1 MIRMNV
7 FRPFPLFRLVVAFA
21 SLTFLLAACAKEP
34 RYRIGVSQCSDD
46 EWRHKMNAEMRQE
59 AAFAGNID
67 LEFRTARD
75 HSGQQVK
82 DIRHFI
88 EEGVDLLIVS
98 PNEEGVTPVV
108 EEAYDRGIPVIL
120 VDRKTRSDKYT
131 AFVGADNYR
140 IGFDA
145 GTYVIGALR
154 GRGTLVE
161 IAGLTGSTPAADRQR
176 GFRDAL
182 AAAPQ
187 IRITGETDGAWQ
199 HEAARRK
206 MDSLLRADGM
216 PDLVFAQNDR
226 MAMGADEAV
235 RTHGGNVKLVGV
247 DALAGKGLGLDLMQ
261 RGVLDATFIYPTS
274 GEKVVQTAQKILRG
288 EPFERELLLSTALVD
303 STNARL
309 MQMQTTQTAERE
321 ARIEELNDRIDTF
334 LSRYSAQKML
344 LIVCGV
350 CFLLAGVVIMLML
363 RAYWTKVRT
372 NEHLA
377 SQARQLEEQRDQLI
391 ALSRQVEEATQSKLV
406 FFTNVSHDF
415 RTPLTLISAPAEQ
428 LLADPAT
435 TGEQRTLLKII
446 HKNVT
451 ILLRLVNQILDFRK
465 YENGKLEL
473 RREKTDMRASLNDW
487 CEAFRSL
494 AVKKHI
500 RFTVRTEGEG
510 PLAAY
515 VDTEKME
522 RILFNLLANAFKF
535 TPENGRIDVVQR
547 STELNGMPAVQLTVQ
562 DTGGGISVEHIR
574 HVFDRFYQAGV
585 NHDGSGIGLALAKA
599 FTELH
604 GGTIAVESDEGRG
617 TRFTVTVP
625 CRLELCEAEM
635 QAQAAAPRLTVS
647 GVEEELYSA
656 GSGIE
661 TSPLATSA
669 KAASPQANPSPAPSA
684 TVEPGIRPTV
694 LCIDD
699 NPDIRSYVSGLLSDE
714 FTVLCA
720 ADGREGL
727 RMAVQHVPDVIVCD
741 VMMPVMD
748 GLECLRSLKTEMQ
761 TSHIPVMMLTACSLD
776 EQRISGFD
784 GGADSYI
791 AKPFNPAVFR
801 SRLRNLIANR
811 RRLREFFADRAV
823 LSASAVSE
831 PDKSFADRFRT
842 LLEEN
847 LSNAE
852 LSVEELGEKMGLS
865 RTQLY
870 RKLKALTNYSPVELL
885 RIARLK
891 RAQELLSRTDKAISE
906 VAYLV
911 GFSSPS
917 YFPAVTRTTSAKAPA
932 TSCGAPRAEPAHI
945 YIMS

>member
-1 MIRMNV
+1 MKKLC
-7 FRPFPLFRLVVAFA
+7 PFLQFVAA
-21 SLTFLLAACAKEP
+21 IAALLLLAACAKEP
-34 RYRIGVSQCSDD
+34 RFRIGVSQCSDD

-88 EEGVDLLIVS
+88 DEGVDLLIVS

-145 GTYVIGALR
+145 GTYVVGALH
-154 GRGTLVE
+154 GRGTVVE
-161 IAGLTGSTPAADRQR
+161 IAGLTGSTPAADRKR

-182 AAAPQ
+182 ADAPQ
-187 IRITGETDGAWQ
+187 IRITGEADGAWQ

-235 RTHGGNVKLVGV
+235 RTHGGDVKLVGV
-247 DALAGKGLGLDLMQ
+247 DALAGKGLGLDLVQ
-261 RGVLDATFIYPTS
+261 HGVLDATFIYPTS

-321 ARIEELNDRIDTF
+321 ARIEELNERIDTF
-334 LSRYSAQKML
+334 LSRYSTQKML
-344 LIVCGV
+344 LIACGV

-377 SQARQLEEQRDQLI
+377 SQAQHLASQAWQLEVQRDQLAEQRDQLI

-500 RFTVRTEGEG
+500 RFTVRTEGEE
-510 PLAAY
+510 PVAAF

-547 STELNGMPAVQLTVQ
+547 SAVLNGAPAVQLTVQ

-625 CRLELCEAEM
+625 CRLELCTAEM
-635 QAQAAAPRLTVS
+635 QAQAATPRLTVS

-661 TSPLATSA
+661 ASPLATSA
-669 KAASPQANPSPAPSA
+669 GNASPQANPSPAPSA

-811 RRLREFFADRAV
+811 RRLREFFADKAV
-823 LSASAVSE
+823 ISASAVSE
-831 PDKSFADRFRT
+831 PDKNFADRFRT

-891 RAQELLSRTDKAISE
+891 RAKELLSRTDKAISE

-917 YFPAVTRTTSAKAPA
+917 YFTRSYKDYFGESPGDFVRRAK
-932 TSCGAPRAEPAHI
+932 G
-945 YIMS
+945 

>member
-21 SLTFLLAACAKEP
+21 SLTFLLAACTKEP

-154 GRGTLVE
+154 GRGTVVE

-187 IRITGETDGAWQ
+187 IRITGEADGAWQ

-247 DALAGKGLGLDLMQ
+247 DALAGKGLGLDLVQ

-500 RFTVRTEGEG
+500 RFTVRTEGEE
-510 PLAAY
+510 PVAAF

-562 DTGGGISVEHIR
+562 DSGGGISVEHIR

-625 CRLELCEAEM
+625 CRLELCTAEM

-661 TSPLATSA
+661 ASPLETLAGN
-669 KAASPQANPSPAPSA
+669 ASPQADPSPASSA
-684 TVEPGIRPTV
+684 TAEPEACPTV

-748 GLECLRSLKTEMQ
+748 GLECLRRLKTEMQ

-784 GGADSYI
+784 DGADSYI

-801 SRLRNLIANR
+801 SRLCNLIANR

-842 LLEEN
+842 LLDEN

-917 YFPAVTRTTSAKAPA
+917 YFTRSYKDYFGESPGDFVRRTK
-932 TSCGAPRAEPAHI
+932 G
-945 YIMS
+945 

>member
-1 MIRMNV
+1 MNV
-7 FRPFPLFRLVVAFA
+7 FRIFPQSQLVAAFSFLA
-21 SLTFLLAACAKEP
+21 FLLSACTGEP

-46 EWRHKMNAEMRQE
+46 EWRHKMNAEMRRE

-75 HSGQQVK
+75 HSGQQVA

-88 EEGVDLLIVS
+88 KEEVDLLIVS

-108 EEAYDRGIPVIL
+108 EEAYDHGIPVIL

-145 GTYVIGALR
+145 GTYVIGALH
-154 GRGTLVE
+154 GRGTVME
-161 IAGLTGSTPAADRQR
+161 IAGLAGSTPAADRRR

-182 AAAPQ
+182 SAAPE
-187 IRITGETDGAWQ
+187 IRIKGVADGAWQ
-199 HEAARRK
+199 RETARHK
-206 MDSLLRADGM
+206 MDSLLRTGGM

-226 MAMGADEAV
+226 MATGVGEAV
-235 RTHGGNVKLVGV
+235 RACGGHVKLVGV
-247 DALAGKGLGLDLMQ
+247 DALAGKGLGLDLVR

-274 GEKVVQTAQKILRG
+274 GEKVIQTAQKILRG
-288 EPFERELLLSTALVD
+288 EPFERETLLSTALVD

-309 MQMQTTQTAERE
+309 MQMQTAQTAERE
-321 ARIEELNDRIDTF
+321 ARIEELNERIDVF
-334 LSRYSAQKML
+334 LSRYSTQKLL
-344 LIVCGV
+344 LIVCAI

-377 SQARQLEEQRDQLI
+377 SQARQLETQRDQLAGQRDQLI

-415 RTPLTLISAPAEQ
+415 RTPLTLISAPTEQ
-428 LLADPAT
+428 LLADSAI
-435 TGEQRTLLKII
+435 TGEQRTMLKII

-473 RREKTDMRASLNDW
+473 RRVKTDMRASLDDW

-500 RFTVRTEGEG
+500 RFTVKTEGEE
-510 PLAAY
+510 PVVAY

-522 RILFNLLANAFKF
+522 RILFNLLANAFRF
-535 TPENGRIDVVQR
+535 TPENGCIDVTQQTAALHGV
-547 STELNGMPAVQLTVQ
+547 PAIQLTVR
-562 DTGGGISVEHIR
+562 DTGSGISVEHIR
-574 HVFDRFYQAGV
+574 HIFDRFYQAGV
-585 NHDGSGIGLALAKA
+585 NHGGSGIGLALAKA

-604 GGTIAVESDEGRG
+604 GGTIAVESEEERG
-617 TRFTVTVP
+617 TRFTVIVP
-625 CRLELCEAEM
+625 CRLELCSAEAS
-635 QAQAAAPRLTVS
+635 AQAVAPRLTES

-656 GSGIE
+656 GRDIGA
-661 TSPLATSA
+661 SPLPTPAQPLPVA
-669 KAASPQANPSPAPSA
+669 PSPAA
-684 TVEPGIRPTV
+684 DETELRPTV

-699 NPDIRSYVSGLLSDE
+699 NPDIRSYISGLLSDE

-727 RMAVQHVPDVIVCD
+727 RMAVQYVPDAIVCD

-748 GLECLRSLKTEMQ
+748 GLKCLHCLKTEMR

-784 GGADSYI
+784 SGADSYI

-801 SRLRNLIANR
+801 SRLHNLIANR
-811 RRLREFFADRAV
+811 RRLLEFFADRAV
-823 LSASAVSE
+823 ISSSAVSE
-831 PDKSFADRFRT
+831 PDKNFADRFRT

-847 LSNAE
+847 LSDAS
-852 LSVEELGEKMGLS
+852 LSVEELGEKMGMS

-891 RAQELLSRTDKAISE
+891 RAKELLSRTDKAISE

-917 YFPAVTRTTSAKAPA
+917 YFTRSYKDYYGESP
-932 TSCGAPRAEPAHI
+932 SD
-945 YIMS
+945 YIRRTKS

>member
-1 MIRMNV
+1 MKRMNV
-7 FRPFPLFRLVVAFA
+7 LRPCSLFRRVAVFA
-21 SLTFLLAACAKEP
+21 SLTALLLLAACTEEP

-59 AAFAGNID
+59 AAFAENID

-88 EEGVDLLIVS
+88 DEGVDLLIVS

-145 GTYVIGALR
+145 GTYVGGVLH
-154 GRGTLVE
+154 GRGTVVE
-161 IAGLTGSTPAADRQR
+161 IAGLTGSTPAAERKR

-182 AAAPQ
+182 ANAPQ
-187 IRITGETDGAWQ
+187 IRIAGEADGAWQ
-199 HEAARRK
+199 RETARRK
-206 MDSLLRADGM
+206 MDSLLRADGL
-216 PDLVFAQNDR
+216 PDLVFAQNDC
-226 MAMGADEAV
+226 MAAGADEAV
-235 RTHGGNVKLVGV
+235 RAHGGNVKLVGV
-247 DALAGKGLGLDLMQ
+247 DALAGKGLGLDLVQ

-274 GEKVVQTAQKILRG
+274 GEKVIQTAQRILRG

-309 MQMQTTQTAERE
+309 MQMQMAQTAERE
-321 ARIEELNDRIDTF
+321 ARIEELNERIDTF
-334 LSRYSAQKML
+334 LSRYSTQKML

-377 SQARQLEEQRDQLI
+377 SQARQLEVQRDQLAEQRDQLI

-415 RTPLTLISAPAEQ
+415 RTPLILISAPAEQ

-465 YENGKLEL
+465 YENGKLDL
-473 RREKTDMRASLNDW
+473 LREKTDMRASLDDW

-500 RFTVRTEGEG
+500 RFMVRTEGEG
-510 PLAAY
+510 PLEAY

-535 TPENGRIDVVQR
+535 TPENGRIDVTQCRTV
-547 STELNGMPAVQLTVQ
+547 LNGVPAVQLTVQ

-574 HVFDRFYQAGV
+574 HVFDRFYQAGM

-625 CRLELCEAEM
+625 CSLELCTADM
-635 QAQAAAPRLTVS
+635 QAQAAAPRLTVG

-661 TSPLATSA
+661 
-669 KAASPQANPSPAPSA
+669 ASPWGTLGTTASA
-684 TVEPGIRPTV
+684 SASSAAAEPETRPKM

-699 NPDIRSYVSGLLSDE
+699 NPDIRSYVAGLLSDE

-748 GLECLRSLKTEMQ
+748 GLECLRRLKTEMQ

-784 GGADSYI
+784 CGADSYI

-823 LSASAVSE
+823 ISASAVSE
-831 PDKSFADRFRT
+831 QDKSFADRFRT

-847 LSNAE
+847 LSNAD

-870 RKLKALTNYSPVELL
+870 RKIKALTNYSPVELL

-891 RAQELLSRTDKAISE
+891 RAQELLSRTEKAISE

-917 YFPAVTRTTSAKAPA
+917 YFTRSYKDYYGESPGDFVRRTR
-932 TSCGAPRAEPAHI
+932 G
-945 YIMS
+945 

>member
-1 MIRMNV
+1 MKKLC
-7 FRPFPLFRLVVAFA
+7 PFLQFVVAIA
-21 SLTFLLAACAKEP
+21 ALLLLAACAKEP
-34 RYRIGVSQCSDD
+34 RFRIGVSQCSDD

-75 HSGQQVK
+75 HSGQQVE

-145 GTYVIGALR
+145 GTYVIGALH
-154 GRGTLVE
+154 GRGTVVE
-161 IAGLTGSTPAADRQR
+161 ISGLTGSTPAADRQR

-182 AAAPQ
+182 AKAPQ
-187 IRITGETDGAWQ
+187 VRITGEADGAWQ

-226 MAMGADEAV
+226 MAAGADEAV
-235 RTHGGNVKLVGV
+235 RTHGGDVKLVGV
-247 DALAGKGLGLDLMQ
+247 DALAGKGLGLDLVQ

-274 GEKVVQTAQKILRG
+274 GEKVIQTAQKILRG

-309 MQMQTTQTAERE
+309 MQMQTAQTAERE
-321 ARIEELNDRIDTF
+321 ARIEELNERIDTF

-377 SQARQLEEQRDQLI
+377 SQAQHLASQARQLEVQRDQLAEQRDQLI

-473 RREKTDMRASLNDW
+473 LREKTDMRASLDDW

-535 TPENGRIDVVQR
+535 TPENGRIDVVQQAAV
-547 STELNGMPAVQLTVQ
+547 LNGAPAVQLTVQ

-625 CRLELCEAEM
+625 CRLEFCTAET

-656 GSGIE
+656 GNGIE
-661 TSPLATSA
+661 ASPLATSA
-669 KAASPQANPSPAPSA
+669 EATSPQADPSPASSA
-684 TVEPGIRPTV
+684 TAESEARPTV

-823 LSASAVSE
+823 ISASAVSE
-831 PDKSFADRFRT
+831 PDKNFADRFRT

-891 RAQELLSRTDKAISE
+891 RAKELLSRTDKAISE

-917 YFPAVTRTTSAKAPA
+917 YFTRSYKDYYGESPGDFVRRTK
-932 TSCGAPRAEPAHI
+932 G
-945 YIMS
+945 